1 LKINYTKIVL
11 GVVMNSLVLM
21 GCDGGITYSSC
32 VVTSSD
38 SFVNTF
44 YPDGIC
50 RDIDGGG
57 FLLKKDAITW
67 CQEKVPVDS
76 LEFVGVTENELI
88 YEPQRQS
95 CTVEEE

>member
-1 LKINYTKIVL
+1 MKKVL
-11 GVVMNSLVLM
+11 LSAVISSLVLM
-21 GCDGGITYSSC
+21 SCENGIMYTSC
-32 VVTSSD
+32 VVTTSD

-50 RDIDGGG
+50 RDVDGGG
-57 FLLKKDAITW
+57 FVLKSDAVSW
-67 CQEKVPVDS
+67 CKEKVPVDS

-95 CTVEEE
+95 CTSVEE